1 LLLAHQSCYCI
12 SRACQRSACQWQGNP
27 YSEIIHIGQNNIAQ
41 FINKAKGAGIQI
53 AKPFEQAIYLID
65 VHIAGTT
72 HIEEIDE
79 LVTGLTVGDK
89 LKFQRDKDNPF
100 DHLAIK
106 VMDSDSNRLGFIPCD
121 SNEILAR
128 LMDGGKLL
136 YGEITKMELLNHW
149 HKITMQVFLD
159 D

>member
-1 LLLAHQSCYCI
+1 M
-12 SRACQRSACQWQGNP
+12 
-27 YSEIIHIGQNNIAQ
+27 SEIIHIRQSNITQ
-41 FINKAKGAGIQI
+41 FINKATGENIQMT
-53 AKPFEQAIYLID
+53 KPFEQAIYLID

-79 LVTGLTVGDK
+79 LVLGLAVGDK
-89 LKFQRDKDNPF
+89 LRFQRDKDNPF
-100 DHLAIK
+100 DQLAIK
-106 VMDSDSNRLGFIPCD
+106 VMDNDGNRLGFIPCD
-121 SNEILAR
+121 NNEILAR

-136 YGEITKMELLNHW
+136 YGEIAKMELLDRW

>member
-1 LLLAHQSCYCI
+1 M
-12 SRACQRSACQWQGNP
+12 RAGKMG
-27 YSEIIHIGQNNIAQ
+27 EIIRIGQGNIAQ
-41 FINKAKGAGIQI
+41 FIDRAAEAGLQI

-72 HIEEIDE
+72 HIEEIDD
-79 LVTGLTVGDK
+79 LVAGLAIGDK
-89 LKFQRDKDNPF
+89 LRFQRDKDNPF
-100 DHLAIK
+100 DGLAIK
-106 VMDSDSNRLGFIPCD
+106 VMDSDGNRLGFIPCD

-136 YGEITKMELLNHW
+136 YGEIAKMELLGHW
-149 HKITMQVFLD
+149 HKVTMQVFLD

>member
-1 LLLAHQSCYCI
+1 M
-12 SRACQRSACQWQGNP
+12 RAGKM
-27 YSEIIHIGQNNIAQ
+27 SEIIHIGQSNIAQ
-41 FINKAKGAGIQI
+41 FVNNAAGAGIQI

-79 LVTGLTVGDK
+79 LVTGLSVGDK
-89 LKFQRDKDNPF
+89 LRFQRDKDNPF

-106 VMDSDSNRLGFIPCD
+106 VMDSGGNRLGFIPCD
-121 SNEILAR
+121 NNEILAR

-136 YGEITKMELLNHW
+136 YGEITRMELLNRW